1 MASSLFGG
9 QSPQPQL
16 QPQQN
21 LRNELPQAV
30 SAIMGMIRGQNP
42 QILLKNLCLKDPQI
56 NAFVKSCEGK
66 SPEQIAAQCGV
77 DYGFLRSL
85 IK

>member
-9 QSPQPQL
+9 K
-16 QPQQN
+16 QQN
-21 LRNELPQAV
+21 QQTNSLPNAV
-30 SAIMGMIRGQNP
+30 GSIMGMIRGQNP
-42 QILLKNLCLKDPQI
+42 HTLLRNLCMKDPQI
-56 NAFVKSCEGK
+56 REFVKSCEGK

-77 DYGFLRSL
+77 DYNFLRSL

>member
-9 QSPQPQL
+9 KPNPQT
-16 QPQQN
+16 N
-21 LRNELPQAV
+21 LPNAV
-30 SAIMGMIRGQNP
+30 GAIMGMIRGQNP
-42 QILLKNLCLKDPQI
+42 QILLNNLCMKDPQI
-56 NAFVKSCEGK
+56 RDFVKSCDGK

-77 DYGFLRSL
+77 DYNFLRSL

>member
-9 QSPQPQL
+9 RPNPQT
-16 QPQQN
+16 N
-21 LRNELPQAV
+21 LPDAV
-30 SAIMGMIRGQNP
+30 GTIMGMIRGQNP
-42 QILLKNLCLKDPQI
+42 QVLLNNLCMKDPQI
-56 NAFVKSCEGK
+56 RNFVKSCEGK

-77 DYGFLRSL
+77 DYNFLRSL